1 MTNLPQLTHVFCRET
16 NQDIELRVRT
26 KVAKYGVQT
35 NIAPAFE
42 SIDLE
47 TDSNGDFSLLPYVGN
62 PIQIR
67 NNDYLSSG
75 KKWTLLFYRD
85 FEIDGGQFWIQLEG
99 NVFKQNI
106 V

>member
-1 MTNLPQLTHVFCRET
+1 M
-16 NQDIELRVRT
+16 
-26 KVAKYGVQT
+26 AKYGVQT
-35 NIAPAFE
+35 NIALAFE

-47 TDSNGDFSLLPYVGN
+47 TDSTSEFSLLRYVGN

-67 NNDYLSSG
+67 NNEYRSSG

-99 NVFKQNI
+99 NFFSAKCHANFFGYSI
-106 V
+106 DLDLINRTRCEFH